1 MPTKDAQLL
10 IYTPATAAALLH
22 PDLSPRTL
30 ERWRQQGTG
39 PAFVK
44 IGRRIAYTHE
54 ALLAFR
60 EDHTHR
66 HTASARTRGR

>member
-1 MPTKDAQLL
+1 MSDNAIYNAAQ
-10 IYTPATAAALLH
+10 AAPRIH

-44 IGRRIAYTHE
+44 VGRRVGYTHE
-54 ALLAFR
+54 AIVAYR
-60 EDHTHR
+60 ERHTHL
-66 HTASARTRGR
+66 HTASARKGRAELR